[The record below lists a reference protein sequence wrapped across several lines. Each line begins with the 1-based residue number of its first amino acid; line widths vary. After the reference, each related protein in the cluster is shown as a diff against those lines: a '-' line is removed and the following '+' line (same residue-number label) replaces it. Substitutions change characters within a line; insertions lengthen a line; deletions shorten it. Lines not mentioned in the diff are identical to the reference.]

1 MEKQKLLIPSASW
14 SSPVLATVTSDNYSD
29 IHIVDVQCKVL
40 DVTKELFNYIHS
52 RMLFDP
58 PYKLETFCIPSEK
71 MSSVLPEKYDKIFF
85 CPPYF
90 DLEVYAGENQSTA
103 LYNDYDTWLDK
114 YWRQTVIESDIVLKK
129 DGVFSFVMGALISG
143 IPLASDM
150 LKIAEEKF
158 TLVDTYRILPPTE
171 STRTSNQSDEE
182 GNSNKFELCYIM
194 KKY

>member
-1 MEKQKLLIPSASW
+1 
-14 SSPVLATVTSDNYSD
+14 
-29 IHIVDVQCKVL
+29 
-40 DVTKELFNYIHS
+40 
-52 RMLFDP
+52 MLFDP